1 MYGFSYSSVPGDPDG
16 KQVFIDGKCTTC
28 HTVVAEGVTSKK
40 KDATDLSKTGDT
52 YKADFLAKYLTKKD
66 KLNGKDHKTAFKGT
80 DQELGALTKWLE
92 SLKSKK

>member
-1 MYGFSYSSVPGDPDG
+1 MYGFTYSSVPADPDG

-28 HTVVAEGVTSKK
+28 HTVVTAGVTSKK

-52 YKADFLAKYLTKKD
+52 HKADFLAKYLTKKD

-80 DQELGALTKWLE
+80 EQELNALTKWLE